1 MARRIPEDFVDAVM
15 SRLDIVD
22 VVGSYVSL
30 RRQGRNLL
38 GLCPFHSEKTP
49 SFSVAP
55 EKQIFYCFGCHKGGN
70 ALKFLMEIE
79 GLSFQ
84 DAVERAA
91 GMVGLEMP
99 EEQISPQE
107 NMAIQKRRQYF
118 KMTEAAA
125 EFYQQALWSDAGC
138 SAREYLMRRGI
149 SAEVARSFRL
159 GLAVGWDSGVRYL
172 LGQKWQLADIEET
185 GLVSR
190 SRYNQENNNQGNN
203 NQEKSN
209 NENNN
214 PGNSDVRNRGFFD
227 KFHHRLIYPIVDY
240 RGQTVAFGGRIMGDG
255 QPKYLNSPE
264 TAYFH
269 KSQNLYGLYQAAA
282 AIRRE
287 DEAVLMEGYMD
298 VISAHQAGVNTAVA
312 SLGTAF
318 NAEHAR
324 LLRRYTTQVLLA
336 YDGDSAGLNAADK
349 AIDVLRDAAFGVRL
363 LQIPEGM
370 DPDDFLRRYGK
381 AGWDRLVSER
391 AQDFWQYRLN
401 KALRGN
407 DVATVH
413 GKVAVMRELKPY
425 LNSCSD
431 AVELDSVVSLVARAL
446 GVNPDTVYAD
456 LHPNRVKL
464 PQRKFESAVNN
475 MAGNMANGMSG
486 GMNNGTNQGV
496 AAMPQVEKVAANLVL
511 FMLSDREIYEKTLS
525 ELGENFT
532 DSPALQELLTLVK
545 NIKDRYDWQPTSL
558 LNYCEPGATYQLLLG
573 MVRADFSRDR
583 LAALADG
590 CIRTIKIR
598 NLQQQLAGLKAGLT
612 NTTADLPKLSRI
624 GELERQIRELRSE

>member
-1 MARRIPEDFVDAVM
+1 MARRIPEEFVETVTA
-15 SRLDIVD
+15 RLDIVD
-22 VVGSYVSL
+22 VVGSYVTL

-38 GLCPFHSEKTP
+38 GLCPFHNEKTP

-55 EKQIFYCFGCHKGGN
+55 DKQIFYCFGCHKGGN

-79 GLSFQ
+79 GLGFQ

-99 EEQISPQE
+99 DEPTSPQE
-107 NMAIQKRRQYF
+107 NMAMQKRRQYF

-125 EFYQQALWSDAGC
+125 EFYRQALWADSGRE
-138 SAREYLMRRGI
+138 ARDYLARRGI
-149 SAEVARSFRL
+149 SAELAKSFRL
-159 GLAVGWDSGVRYL
+159 GLAAGWDGAVRHL
-172 LGQKWQLADIEET
+172 LSAGWQLADIEET

-190 SRYNQENNNQGNN
+190 STRRDGG
-203 NQEKSN
+203 S
-209 NENNN
+209 
-214 PGNSDVRNRGFFD
+214 GFFD
-227 KFHHRLIYPIVDY
+227 KFHHRLIFPILDY
-240 RGQTVAFGGRIMGDG
+240 KGQTVAFGGRILGDG

-298 VISAHQAGVNTAVA
+298 VIAAHQAGVDTAVA

-336 YDGDSAGLNAADK
+336 YDGDGAGLSAADK
-349 AIDVLRDAAFGVRL
+349 AIDILREAGFGVRL

-381 AGWDRLVSER
+381 AGWDKLVAER
-391 AQDFWQYRLN
+391 AQDFWQYRLG
-401 KALRGN
+401 KALRGS
-407 DVATVH
+407 DVSTVH

-425 LNSCSD
+425 LNACTD

-456 LHPNRVKL
+456 LHPSRVKL
-464 PQRKFESAVNN
+464 PQRRHIDAAAA
-475 MAGNMANGMSG
+475 AGAPAD
-486 GMNNGTNQGV
+486 GV
-496 AAMPQVEKVAANLVL
+496 QTMPQVERVQANLVL
-511 FMLSDREIYEKTLS
+511 FMLSDKEIYEKAVA

-532 DSPALQELLTLVK
+532 DSAPLQELLTLVK
-545 NIKDRYDWQPTSL
+545 NIKDKYDWRPASL
-558 LNYCEPGATYQLLLG
+558 LNYLDGGETYQLLLE
-573 MVRADFSRDR
+573 MVRADFSRER
-583 LAALADG
+583 LAPLAEG
-590 CIRTIKIR
+590 CIRTLKIR
-598 NLQQQLAGLKAGLT
+598 GLQQQLAALKAGLT
-612 NTTADLPKLSRI
+612 NTAADLPVLRQI
-624 GELERQIRELRSE
+624 GDMERQIRGLRSE